1 MTGFTL
7 IEVLLVMTIFSFI
20 GIGIATSFFSGVKL
34 WQRATTSG
42 IWRNDII
49 LGLETVS
56 KELRQSID
64 IPEIGFEGQEKS
76 FSFASISG
84 NKIIK
89 VVYSFDSAGKM
100 LKRKEYAMKDIIEE
114 NIKESGIE
122 KDILPLDDFSAQY
135 MRFDLQ
141 TGSVEWMDSWKKEDG
156 LFTAI
161 RFKGKLHNEEFT
173 RTIFIPISQ

>member
-1 MTGFTL
+1 MGTEEILTAGKAMDINMIQKILPHRYPF
-7 IEVLLVMTIFSFI
+7 LLVD
-20 GIGIATSFFSGVKL
+20 K
-34 WQRATTSG
+34 
-42 IWRNDII
+42 II
-49 LGLETVS
+49 E
-56 KELRQSID
+56 
-64 IPEIGFEGQEKS
+64 
-76 FSFASISG
+76 ISG

-89 VVYSFDSAGKM
+89 VVYSCDSAGKM